1 MYTYVYIYVCIYMY
15 ICILLYICTYTH
27 THNNKCNDAAFA
39 SNVLFQSLLHAMM
52 VPSPSSAVKSHNRAR
67 ACARTRTLS
76 PSHKFLFKSLLRAMM
91 VSPPSFAS
99 WETRARARARAL
111 SPSHEFLWRS
121 LLRAMIAFSPF
132 ISPPL
137 IYSFFFL
144 WWKIPEYSRGK
155 CARRWE
161 NLCKEPLSMGLF
173 WVCFEKS
180 LNAVKKIKKTH
191 AMAVRF
197 LGQKKNPYDDFFLGE
212 NPYVCALLGLW
223 RESHCSKEKFARW
236 WWVLTWNRV
245 AENISLK
252 MES

>member
-39 SNVLFQSLLHAMM
+39 SNILFQSLLHAMM

-137 IYSFFFL
+137 IHSFFFL

-173 WVCFEKS
+173 WVCFDKS
-180 LNAVKKIKKTH
+180 LSAVKENASDGGEIFGAKKKP
-191 AMAVRF
+191 
-197 LGQKKNPYDDFFLGE
+197 LWWFFFGGKPLCMRSFGFVE
-212 NPYVCALLGLW
+212 
-223 RESHCSKEKFARW
+223 R
-236 WWVLTWNRV
+236 
-245 AENISLK
+245 ISLQQRK
-252 MES
+252 ICAMVVSSYVK